1 MRRRHFLQTAA
12 ASAPFLML
20 PRKSFAQEAKRP
32 DLVAVR
38 NGEPD
43 EMLDRAIKELGGMS
57 RFVPKGSTVVVK
69 PNIGWPRPVESGANT
84 NPLLVKRVVQACLQ
98 AGAKKV
104 YVFDHTVG
112 EKMKQ
117 CYDLSGI
124 GAAAKEAGAVVAA
137 GSDRRHYQKQ
147 DIQDATRLKEVE
159 VHELLLE
166 SDVLINIPVL
176 KHHGGAKAT
185 IAMKN
190 LMGCIWDRGAYHR
203 QGLQECIADF
213 CLLHKPQLNIVD
225 AYRVTMNNGPQ
236 RARPED
242 VELKR
247 MLIAS
252 PDIVAADAA
261 AVRLLRP
268 QSHGARHISLAAE
281 KKIGTMDLDSLNIRK
296 IAL

>member
-1 MRRRHFLQTAA
+1 M
-12 ASAPFLML
+12 LML
-20 PRKSFAQEAKRP
+20 PRKSLAEAVKLP

-43 EMLDRAIKELGGMS
+43 AMFDRAIQALGGMS

-69 PNIGWPRPVESGANT
+69 PNIGWPGDVESGANT
-84 NPLLVKRVVQACLQ
+84 NPILVKRVVEACVQ
-98 AGAKKV
+98 AGAAKV

-112 EKMKQ
+112 EKMAM
-117 CYDLSGI
+117 CYERSGI
-124 GAAAKEAGAVVAA
+124 GPAAKEAGAIIAS
-137 GSDRRHYQKQ
+137 GSDRRYYQKKTI
-147 DIQDATRLKEVE
+147 DGAERLAEME

-190 LMGCIWDRGAYHR
+190 LMGCVWDRRAYHKL
-203 QGLQECIADF
+203 GLHECISDF
-213 CLLHKPQLNIVD
+213 CLAHKPQLNIVD
-225 AYRVTMNNGPQ
+225 AYRVTMDNGPQ

-242 VELKR
+242 VQVRK
-247 MLIAS
+247 MLLAS
-252 PDIVAADAA
+252 ADIVAVDAA
-261 AVRLLRP
+261 AIRLLKP
-268 QSHGARHISLAAE
+268 ESQGAEHIELGAK
-281 KKIGTMDLDSLNIRK
+281 KKIGTMDLDSLQIEK